1 MIIASLSCVNKTGQF
16 RFVILEKATPS
27 QRLIFCETKMTSLS
41 LMMAEYTGGGGGG
54 ADSGAQI
61 IC

>member
-1 MIIASLSCVNKTGQF
+1 MIIASLSCVNKTVQF

-27 QRLIFCETKMTSLS
+27 QRLFSTKQKMTSLS
-41 LMMAEYTGGGGGG
+41 LMMAEYTGGGGG